1 MICDQIEAAVIRK
14 QIRDFVSCKRVFS
27 QPQAVNDRATMDALS
42 WWHLYGGAAPE
53 LYSLALKVLSQSVN
67 TFCAERYWSTY
78 SYIHIVKRNRLNV
91 DRAEKL
97 VFVHYNHRLLSRYKE
112 DYENFKNWDAHP
124 EDANIEE
131 DIMAIEE
138 RDNVSL
144 SDSEDDTTL
153 AGSDVQ
159 PCPTP
164 TPLPTSSL
172 FLPPTSQEHSM
183 EQVAAQRRLEKT
195 RGKRQKK

>member
-1 MICDQIEAAVIRK
+1 MISDQTEAAVIRK
-14 QIRDFVSCKRVFS
+14 QISDFVSCKGVFS
-27 QPQAVNDRATMDALS
+27 QPQAVNNRATMDALS

-53 LYSLALKVLSQSVN
+53 LYSLALKVLSQRVN
-67 TFCAERYWSTY
+67 TSFAERCWSTY
-78 SYIHIVKRNRLNV
+78 SYIHNVKRNRLNV
-91 DRAEKL
+91 DRAKKL
-97 VFVHYNHRLLSRYKE
+97 
-112 DYENFKNWDAHP
+112 DAYP

-144 SDSEDDTTL
+144 LDNEDDTTL
-153 AGSDVQ
+153 VASDVQ

-164 TPLPTSSL
+164 TPLPTFSSFPL
-172 FLPPTSQEHSM
+172 PTSQEHSV
-183 EQVAAQRRLEKT
+183 EQVAVQRRLEKA